1 MEASLLDAVTNAFV
15 SALQDGLSTLSVY
28 SIPLL
33 GAFSVIAF
41 YTQTWP
47 LLASGSGMVAEALAS
62 TLLGMVKFGVFF
74 WILVNLAEMTTAAL
88 DTFFLWGLA
97 PGGSLSLGTFQQP
110 SAIINLGFAI
120 AKPLVDFHSSWID
133 RLVPTFAL
141 TLWGYSLA
149 YWVVVVS
156 FFAVALHLVMVLIEF
171 YMAVMCT
178 AVLIPWGVVSVTAF
192 FTEFSIGWVTG
203 GLVRI
208 MVTAAMVGIAQ
219 PLFGEMFVKT
229 TPGGDPTWY
238 GGIALGL
245 GSLMSA
251 ILSWVVPGRAANIAG
266 RGVSLALSASTVLAS
281 AAGAGRGVLMVTSAI
296 RGVSQMM
303 RR

>member
-1 MEASLLDAVTNAFV
+1 MEATFLDAVTNAFV
-15 SALQDGLSTLSVY
+15 GAFQGGLSTLSVY

-33 GAFSVIAF
+33 GVFSVIAF

-47 LLASGSGMVAEALAS
+47 LLASGSGMAGEALAA
-62 TLLGMVKFGVFF
+62 TLLSMVKFGVFF
-74 WILVNLAEMTTAAL
+74 WILVHLADMTTAAL
-88 DTFFLWGLA
+88 NTFFQWGLA
-97 PGGSLSLGTFQQP
+97 PGGGLSLATFQQP
-110 SAIINLGFAI
+110 STIINLGFAT
-120 AKPLVDFHSSWID
+120 AEPLLNFHASFLQ
-133 RLVPTFAL
+133 RLVPAYAL

-156 FFAVALHLVMVLIEF
+156 FFAVALHLVMVVIEF
-171 YMAVMCT
+171 YMAVMFT

-208 MVTAAMVGIAQ
+208 MTTAAMIGIAQ
-219 PLFGEMFVKT
+219 PLFSAMLVKT
-229 TPGGDPTWY
+229 TPGGDPTFY
-238 GGIALGL
+238 GAIVLAL
-245 GSLMSA
+245 GSLMYA

-266 RGVSLALSASTVLAS
+266 RGVSLALTASTVLSS
-281 AAGAGRGVLMVTSAI
+281 AAGAGRGVLMLQSAI

>member
-1 MEASLLDAVTNAFV
+1 MDASLLDAITNTFI
-15 SALQDGLSTLSVY
+15 SALQGGLQTLSVY

-33 GAFSVIAF
+33 AVFSVIAF

-47 LLASGSGMVAEALAS
+47 LLASGSGMAAEALAA

-74 WILVNLAEMTTAAL
+74 WILINLEAMTTAAL
-88 DTFFLWGLA
+88 DTFFQWGQA

-110 SAIINLGFAI
+110 SAIIDQGFAI
-120 AKPLVDFHSSWID
+120 AKPLVDFKSSFLE
-133 RLVPTFAL
+133 RLSPAYAI
-141 TLWGYSLA
+141 TLWGYSVA
-149 YWVVVVS
+149 YWMVVVA
-156 FFAVALHLVMVLIEF
+156 FFAVALHLVMVVIEF
-171 YMAVMCT
+171 YMAVMCAT
-178 AVLIPWGVVSVTAF
+178 VLMPWGVVSVMAF

-219 PLFGEMFVKT
+219 PLFSDMFVKT
-229 TPGGDPTWY
+229 TPGGDPSFY
-238 GGIALGL
+238 GSVALGF
-245 GSLMSA
+245 GSVMYA

-281 AAGAGRGVLMVTSAI
+281 AAGAGRGVLLVTSAI

>member
-1 MEASLLDAVTNAFV
+1 MDASLLDGITNAFV
-15 SALQDGLSTLSVY
+15 GALQGGLSTLSVY

-33 GAFSVIAF
+33 VSFSVIAF
-41 YTQTWP
+41 YTQMWP
-47 LLASGSGMVAEALAS
+47 LLASGSGVAAEGLAA
-62 TLLGMVKFGVFF
+62 TLLSLVKFGVFF
-74 WILVNLAEMTTAAL
+74 WILVNLEEMTTAAL
-88 DTFFLWGLA
+88 DTFFQWGQA

-149 YWVVVVS
+149 YWAVVLS
-156 FFAVALHLVMVLIEF
+156 FFAVALHLVMVVIEF

-208 MVTAAMVGIAQ
+208 MVTAAMIGIAQ
-219 PLFGEMFVKT
+219 PLFSEMFVKT

-238 GGIALGL
+238 GSVTLGL
-245 GSLMSA
+245 GSLMYA
-251 ILSWVVPGRAANIAG
+251 LLSWVVPGRAANIAG
-266 RGVSLALSASTVLAS
+266 RGVSLALTASTVLS
-281 AAGAGRGVLMVTSAI
+281 GAAGAGRGVLLVTSAI
-296 RGVSQMM
+296 RGVSSMM

>member
-1 MEASLLDAVTNAFV
+1 VEASFLDGVTHAFV
-15 SALQDGLSTLSVY
+15 AALQGGLSTLSGY

-33 GAFSVIAF
+33 AVFSVMAF

-47 LLASGSGMVAEALAS
+47 LLASGSAGVGDALAA
-62 TLLGMVKFGVFF
+62 TLLTMVKFGVFF
-74 WILVNLAEMTTAAL
+74 WILVNLSAMTTAAL
-88 DTFFLWGLA
+88 DTFFQWGLA

-110 SAIINLGFAI
+110 SAIINLGFAT
-120 AKPLVDFHSSWID
+120 AKPLLDFHSSWID

-156 FFAVALHLVMVLIEF
+156 FFAVALHLVMVVIEF
-171 YMAVMCT
+171 YMAVMFA

-208 MVTAAMVGIAQ
+208 MTTAAMIGIAQ
-219 PLFGEMFVKT
+219 PLFSEMLVKT
-229 TPGGDPTWY
+229 TPGGDPTFY
-238 GGIALGL
+238 GSLALGL
-245 GSLMSA
+245 GSLMYA

-266 RGVSLALSASTVLAS
+266 RGVSLALTASTVLSS
-281 AAGAGRGVLMVTSAI
+281 AAGAGRGVFMVTSAI
-296 RGVSQMM
+296 RGVSHMM